1 MLEYIRKNPP
11 VSKCSSER
19 GIHDDIIKKL
29 NQRPDFINY
38 LRQKRQKNIF
48 VQKYLILRPKILSET
63 NETDF
68 MFSAWYGFW
77 DTMPNWVDYAK
88 CRAERGVYDDII
100 KI

>member
-1 MLEYIRKNPP
+1 
-11 VSKCSSER
+11 
-19 GIHDDIIKKL
+19 
-29 NQRPDFINY
+29 
-38 LRQKRQKNIF
+38 

-77 DTMPNWVDYAK
+77 NTMPNWVDYAK